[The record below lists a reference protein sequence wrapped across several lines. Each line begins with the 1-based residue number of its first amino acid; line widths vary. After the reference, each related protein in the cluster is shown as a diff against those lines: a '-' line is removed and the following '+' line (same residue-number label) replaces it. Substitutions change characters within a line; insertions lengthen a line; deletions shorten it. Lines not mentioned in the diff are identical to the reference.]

1 MQQPAPRTDSR
12 ERDVMRQKLPRH
24 WTDIRRDWTDLAFY
38 ERFETIVA
46 FILTLVIAIVV
57 VVALSRLIVGVV
69 EMLFLRAQNPL
80 DHAVFQVVFGEILTL
95 LIALEFNHTLRYT
108 IAGDPG
114 IIQTKVVLLI
124 ALLAL
129 ARKVIV
135 IDLSATNPAAI
146 GALAAL
152 TVSLGVTY
160 WFVEEHGRRGRGGRD
175 EKGDSHRH
183 VADA

>member
-1 MQQPAPRTDSR
+1 
-12 ERDVMRQKLPRH
+12 VMRQKLPRH

-38 ERFETIVA
+38 ERFEAVVA
-46 FILTLVIAIVV
+46 YILTLVIAIVV
-57 VVALSRLIVGVV
+57 VIALSRLIVSVV
-69 EMLFLRAQNPL
+69 DTLILRAQNPL
-80 DHAVFQVVFGEILTL
+80 DHTVFQVVFGEILTL

-124 ALLAL
+124 AVLAL

-135 IDLSATNPAAI
+135 IDLSATNPVAI

-152 TVSLGVTY
+152 TLSLGVTY
-160 WFVEEHGRRGRGGRD
+160 WFVEEHGRRARSRAASQR
-175 EKGDSHRH
+175 ER
-183 VADA
+183 A

>member
-1 MQQPAPRTDSR
+1 M
-12 ERDVMRQKLPRH
+12 
-24 WTDIRRDWTDLAFY
+24 
-38 ERFETIVA
+38 
-46 FILTLVIAIVV
+46 
-57 VVALSRLIVGVV
+57 
-69 EMLFLRAQNPL
+69 
-80 DHAVFQVVFGEILTL
+80 VFGEILTL
-95 LIALEFNHTLRYT
+95 LIALEFNHTLRYA

-124 ALLAL
+124 AVLAL

-135 IDLSATNPAAI
+135 IDLSATNPVAI

-160 WFVEEHGRRGRGGRD
+160 WFVEERDRTGRGGRD
-175 EKGDSHRH
+175 ENSDSRRR

>member
-1 MQQPAPRTDSR
+1 
-12 ERDVMRQKLPRH
+12 MRQRLPRH

-38 ERFETIVA
+38 ERFETLVA
-46 FILTLVIAIVV
+46 YILTLVIAIVV
-57 VVALSRLIVGVV
+57 VIALSRLIVSVV
-69 EMLFLRAQNPL
+69 DTLILRAQNPL

-135 IDLSATNPAAI
+135 IDLSSTNPVAL

-160 WFVEEHGRRGRGGRD
+160 WFVEERGRQGRGGRD
-175 EKGDSHRH
+175 ENSDSRRR

>member
-1 MQQPAPRTDSR
+1 
-12 ERDVMRQKLPRH
+12 MRQNLPRH
-24 WTDIRRDWTDLAFY
+24 WTDIRRDWTELAFY
-38 ERFETIVA
+38 ERFETLVA
-46 FILTLVIAIVV
+46 YILTLVIAVV
-57 VVALSRLIVGVV
+57 VVIALSRLIVSVV
-69 EMLFLRAQNPL
+69 DTLVLRAQNPL

-114 IIQTKVVLLI
+114 IIQTKIVVLI

-135 IDLSATNPAAI
+135 IDLSATNPVTI

-160 WFVEEHGRRGRGGRD
+160 WFVEEHGQAVRRSRSRSLQGGGSGVTTPALPT
-175 EKGDSHRH
+175 E
-183 VADA
+183 